1 MINPT
6 IGQLIENNEDINRYS
21 LVVATA
27 KTARIITDEYVIQR
41 EYAEKMAARETDK
54 KNAYYGMVKKEYR
67 DEKAVKNAITGL
79 YEGEFK
85 LVKPNGEEELI
96 GKAAA
101 SGDFESYERSESGED
116 AESK

>member
-6 IGQLIENNEDINRYS
+6 IGQLIDKNDDINRYS

-27 KTARIITDEYVIQR
+27 KTARIITDEYVMQR
-41 EYAEKMAARETDK
+41 DYAEKMAAREADK
-54 KNAYYGMVKKEYR
+54 KNVYYGLIKKEYR

-85 LVKPNGEEELI
+85 IVKEDGTEEFI
-96 GKAAA
+96 GKNA
-101 SGDFESYERSESGED
+101 
-116 AESK
+116 AESNPERF

>member
-6 IGQLIENNEDINRYS
+6 IGQLIDKSEDINRYA

-27 KTARIITDEYVIQR
+27 KTARIITDEYVKQK
-41 EYAEKMAARETDK
+41 EYAEKMAARDADR
-54 KNAYYGMVKKEYR
+54 KNVYANMIKKEYR

-85 LVKPNGEEELI
+85 IVKPNGEEEFI
-96 GKAAA
+96 GKAA
-101 SGDFESYERSESGED
+101 EENE
-116 AESK
+116 